1 MLVVLRLCC
10 AQSPPQTTFPGH
22 QQGIHHNGL
31 VRVTGTLNKQST
43 LHPAAHS
50 LLPSNY
56 TLPQPRSMSLP
67 CDCFLCVPVPVLQPS
82 TPPLTAAQQR
92 AAVDRLASPP
102 PSRGSSAA
110 RSVWTREG
118 DSGTSGAAGLF
129 GWTAGSVAAGGI
141 ATGPRSPRIAPSPTP
156 SEALAAADSRS
167 GESGGAGGAGGRG
180 RAASAIAGRPVAAR
194 PKVPRPQ
201 PGSSGSASVGAG
213 GGWDAR

>member
-1 MLVVLRLCC
+1 MALYGSPVRSTTRVHSTQLR
-10 AQSPPQTTFPGH
+10 TY
-22 QQGIHHNGL
+22 
-31 VRVTGTLNKQST
+31 RLN
-43 LHPAAHS
+43 
-50 LLPSNY
+50 
-56 TLPQPRSMSLP
+56 LPQSRSMSLP
-67 CDCFLCVPVPVLQPS
+67 RDCFLCVPVLQPS

-129 GWTAGSVAAGGI
+129 GSTAGSVAAGGI

-167 GESGGAGGAGGRG
+167 GESGGAGGVGGRG
-180 RAASAIAGRPVAAR
+180 RAASAIAGRPVPAR